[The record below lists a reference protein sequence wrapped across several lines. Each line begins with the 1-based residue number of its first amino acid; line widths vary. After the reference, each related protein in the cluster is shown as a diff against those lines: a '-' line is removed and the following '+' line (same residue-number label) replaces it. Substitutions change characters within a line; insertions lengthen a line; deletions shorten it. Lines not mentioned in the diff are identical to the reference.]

1 MRSIMIPCTDALQD
15 SHHPY
20 FEGHPALAA
29 HAHTP
34 QPFPVS
40 SEESLSAHH
49 TGGSNGTGFGETWRD
64 GSVGCSH
71 IPERKTEFPSRGGA
85 PFAYNRDAALARGTA
100 LLGPRHH
107 GPVLGIRAFKVHLV
121 VFQSVMLKILL
132 SRFRESST
140 SDSCPHCGPSQSNP
154 QHVLCRDKALGIQLS
169 QISA

>member
-1 MRSIMIPCTDALQD
+1 MPTTQEA
-15 SHHPY
+15 PT
-20 FEGHPALAA
+20 ALALERQSPA
-29 HAHTP
+29 
-34 QPFPVS
+34 F
-40 SEESLSAHH
+40 L
-49 TGGSNGTGFGETWRD
+49 GGMAVLAALT
-64 GSVGCSH
+64 
-71 IPERKTEFPSRGGA
+71 SRGGA

-100 LLGPRHH
+100 LLRPRHH

-154 QHVLCRDKALGIQLS
+154 QHVLCRDKALGIQPS